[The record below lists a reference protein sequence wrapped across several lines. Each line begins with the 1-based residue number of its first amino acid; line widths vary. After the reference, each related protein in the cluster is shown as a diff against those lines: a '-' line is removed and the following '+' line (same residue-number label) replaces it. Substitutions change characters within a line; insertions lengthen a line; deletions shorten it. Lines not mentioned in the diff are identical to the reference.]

1 MRYKG
6 IAYPI
11 IKHPQGYFHSAAT
24 DMDQVK
30 SDLAAIILTEPG
42 QRIFVPNFGT
52 ALNTINL
59 NAPMEMARSEAKMK
73 IATALKKWEK
83 RIQVHDIV
91 VDFARDADTKK
102 LILKINVLFIDP
114 INIKS
119 IESLTVY
126 KSFGGLDG
134 RNMPF

>member
-6 IAYPI
+6 IAYPVV
-11 IKHPQGYFHSAAT
+11 KHPRGYLHNAAT
-24 DMDQVK
+24 DLDQVK
-30 SDLAAIILTEPG
+30 SDMATIILTEPG

-52 ALNTINL
+52 GLGKINL
-59 NAPMEMARSEAKMK
+59 NAPKEMARAEARMK

-83 RIQVHDIV
+83 RVQVHDITV
-91 VDFARDADTKK
+91 EFVKDKDTNK

-114 INIKS
+114 VNIKN

-126 KSFGGLDG
+126 KSLGGLDG